1 MTNPGFHQLLTEYEK
16 LTGFPQVINT
26 SFNMHEEPIV
36 RTAEE
41 AVRAFE
47 SSKLDVL
54 VLGNYILESETLGAT
69 SSMAIASEQE

>member
-1 MTNPGFHQLLTEYEK
+1 M
-16 LTGFPQVINT
+16 VNT
-26 SFNMHEEPIV
+26 SFNMPEEPIV

-54 VLGNYILESETLGAT
+54 VLVNYILESETLGAT
-69 SSMAIASEQE
+69 SSMAIASEQECAGSLPSQP